1 MEAAMIRNLP
11 EKTGKSLEEWCVVL
25 KESGLTEISPVTLY
39 DRGLIAKKSL
49 VKVLGRGEI
58 KRAVNVKTHAISA
71 SAEAAITSAGGSV
84 EKLDLPFSIRPAAKG
99 NALTNR

>member
-1 MEAAMIRNLP
+1 MDTIE
-11 EKTGKSLEEWCVVL
+11 
-25 KESGLTEISPVTLY
+25 ESGLTEISPETLY
-39 DRGLIAKKSL
+39 ERGLIAKKSF

-58 KRAVNVKTHAISA
+58 KRAVNVHTHAISA